1 MKRER
6 VTISKLV
13 EMKKRGERI
22 VALTAYEALIA
33 SILDEIGVDL
43 ILVGDSLG
51 QVFAG
56 YDTTLPVT
64 MDQMI
69 YHTRIVS
76 SQVKKA
82 LVVGDMPF
90 LSYQVDDASALRN
103 AGRFLQEGGA
113 RAVKIEGG
121 RQVVTTVQRIVE
133 IGIPVLG
140 HIGLTPQAIHRLG
153 GLRIQARTDE
163 GADRLMEDAR
173 MLEDTG
179 VFGIVLE
186 AIPYEVAARVT
197 ESLTVPTIGIGAG
210 PSCDGQVLIT
220 QDMLGLYERL
230 RPRYVRRYAELG
242 VAVRE
247 ACQHYMKD
255 VREGGFPSLEE
266 SYS

>member
-1 MKRER
+1 MKREK
-6 VTISKLV
+6 VTISRLL
-13 EMKKRGERI
+13 EMKKKGERI
-22 VALTAYEALIA
+22 AALTAYEALIA

-76 SQVKKA
+76 GQVKKA

-90 LSYQVDDASALRN
+90 LSYQVDDESALRN

-113 RAVKIEGG
+113 RAVKVEGG
-121 RQVVTTVQRIVE
+121 RQVVQTVRRIVE

-163 GADRLMEDAR
+163 GANRLLEDAR
-173 MLEDTG
+173 ILEDAG

-210 PSCDGQVLIT
+210 PYCDGQVLIT

-230 RPRYVRRYAELG
+230 HPRYVRRYAEIG
-242 VAVRE
+242 NAVRE
-247 ACQHYMKD
+247 ACQHYIQD
-255 VREGGFPSLEE
+255 VKEGGFPSIEE